1 MDKDI
6 TETTFNQLLV
16 SINFNLFS
24 KIVTELELDKYTKK
38 LTTIR
43 LFLILIYGQ
52 LESVSSLD
60 SLSIDVSNKSDLKKE
75 TGLDSISA
83 SQLSRKLRD
92 IPPVIFEKIF
102 DQIKLEALAKR
113 GSNFYRNN
121 LGQLNIIDA
130 STISMALSN
139 YPWAD
144 FRSTKAGIKIHT
156 RIIYDGDIMP
166 DKVEITTAKGAD
178 KTKMDNLIVQ
188 DEDTL
193 HVFDRA
199 YVDYQKFDDYC
210 DADILFLSRLKS
222 NAKIKVLK
230 SETVIIN
237 DQKVKDSTVFLGDKK
252 QDKQMNNI
260 LRILEIPD
268 RENPGSTV
276 RLITNDFKHSAALI
290 SRYYRDRWQIEI
302 FFKWIKQHLHVK
314 VFYGHSENAVKSQI
328 FTALISFVLLTLLKR
343 EANTDK
349 SLFKVLKYFR
359 ACKFES
365 LKAFIKKI
373 NRPPSRTSKGR
384 RVIDYEKI
392 YHLTERQVMAGDTEL
407 LYSTE
412 FNPVV
417 L

>member
-6 TETTFNQLLV
+6 TNSTFSQLLV

-38 LTTIR
+38 LTTKR
-43 LFLILIYGQ
+43 LFLTLLYGQ
-52 LESVSSLD
+52 LESFNSLD

-75 TGLDSISA
+75 IGLDSISA

-102 DQIKLEALAKR
+102 NQIKLKTLTKR
-113 GSNFYRNN
+113 GANFYRNH

-144 FRSTKAGIKIHT
+144 FRSAKAGIKIHT
-156 RIIYDGDIMP
+156 RIIYDGEVMP
-166 DKVEITTAKGAD
+166 DKVEIPTAKGAD

-188 DEDTL
+188 DKNTL

-199 YVDYQKFDDYC
+199 YVDYQKFDKYC
-210 DADILFLSRLKS
+210 KKNILFLSRLKS

-230 SETVIIN
+230 SKTVIV
-237 DQKVKDSTVFLGDKK
+237 DGQEVKESIVLLGDKR
-252 QDKQMNNI
+252 QDKQMENL

-268 RENPGSTV
+268 RENPGNTI
-276 RLITNDFKHSAALI
+276 RLITNDFKHSAVLI

-314 VFYGHSENAVKSQI
+314 VFYGHSENAVKTQI
-328 FTALISFVLLTLLKR
+328 FTALISFVLLTFLKR

-365 LKAFIKKI
+365 LKDFIRKI
-373 NRPPSRTSKGR
+373 NRPPSRSSKGR
-384 RVIDYEKI
+384 RTIDYEKI
-392 YHLTERQVMAGDTEL
+392 YQMTERQVMAGDTDH

-412 FNPVV
+412 FNPVI